1 MGNKKIEI
9 KENYFIFASEGGLF
23 EDIMNN
29 IIFKT
34 TPEKIK
40 FILINND
47 VPKYNQYTHSEYA
60 YIPIITGNIDKTY
73 SILNDLSQEMF
84 NRYEKFNEIGVK
96 TIEEFNKKSKSKLP
110 KLLIFIDEIEEII
123 KNKNYKK
130 TENEFCRLLSR
141 GRNVGIQFIM
151 ETKYYM
157 DTPKKY
163 GEIMFF
169 LRTAQEVYFK
179 KMYC

>member
-1 MGNKKIEI
+1 MENLELKVAKEVKKEEVENLVQETGKVTNEKIE
-9 KENYFIFASEGGLF
+9 ESLNYDL
-23 EDIMNN
+23 
-29 IIFKT
+29 
-34 TPEKIK
+34 
-40 FILINND
+40 
-47 VPKYNQYTHSEYA
+47 
-60 YIPIITGNIDKTY
+60 
-73 SILNDLSQEMF
+73 LSQE
-84 NRYEKFNEIGVK
+84 EKDA
-96 TIEEFNKKSKSKLP
+96 IEEFNKKSKSKLP